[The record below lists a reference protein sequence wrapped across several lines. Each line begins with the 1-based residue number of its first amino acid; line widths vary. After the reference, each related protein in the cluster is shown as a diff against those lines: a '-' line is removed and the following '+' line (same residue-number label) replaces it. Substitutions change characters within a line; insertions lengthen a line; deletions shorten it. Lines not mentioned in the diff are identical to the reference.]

1 MEDDVLVEELS
12 GLGALD
18 PPLVVAD
25 EAALVEARP
34 LGAEEGAAPAARR
47 AQVVHLAERSQVRS
61 FQSVNHFK
69 VDLLLGPLQT
79 SRTSSYSK

>member
-1 MEDDVLVEELS
+1 MEDDVLVEELP

-47 AQVVHLAERSQVRS
+47 AQVVHLAEMSQVRK
-61 FQSVNHFK
+61 F
-69 VDLLLGPLQT
+69 
-79 SRTSSYSK
+79 

>member
-18 PPLVVAD
+18 APLVVAD

-34 LGAEEGAAPAARR
+34 LGAEKGAAPAARR
-47 AQVVHLAERSQVRS
+47 AQVVHLAEMWGQFRR
-61 FQSVNHFK
+61 
-69 VDLLLGPLQT
+69 
-79 SRTSSYSK
+79 

>member
-1 MEDDVLVEELS
+1 MEDDVLVEEFS

-47 AQVVHLAERSQVRS
+47 AQVVHLAEMWDQFRMSIM
-61 FQSVNHFK
+61 
-69 VDLLLGPLQT
+69 
-79 SRTSSYSK
+79 SKSISC

>member
-1 MEDDVLVEELS
+1 MEELS

-34 LGAEEGAAPAARR
+34 LGAEEGAAPAARC
-47 AQVVHLAERSQVRS
+47 AQVVHLGEMLQVRS
-61 FQSVNHFK
+61 FQNVNHFK

-79 SRTSSYSK
+79 YQASYFEEASQ